1 MTETELNVSAEALA
15 GWLIS
20 RQNPL
25 PASGVGDRSYSELVN
40 SQLDAAVRA
49 ARRMLAADA
58 LYEAGRELL
67 RVADATDCD
76 EPMTEQFDGQRKQQ
90 GYRIRLNESLSDAQ
104 FGMATALVLADGKE
118 KKPWR

>member
-1 MTETELNVSAEALA
+1 MTETKLNVSVEDLTA
-15 GWLIS
+15 WLIANGARPS
-20 RQNPL
+20 LPL
-25 PASGVGDRSYSELVN
+25 PE
-40 SQLDAAVRA
+40 AAGRIGTWEQECYKRA
-49 ARRMLAADA
+49 TRMLAAEA